1 METEKP
7 ASTGFENFSED
18 HNEKIKKE
26 TEEELLENLL
36 KALEELRRIKHK
48 SNEPKSPP
56 ELIKTT

>member
-18 HNEKIKKE
+18 HHKKIKIE
-26 TEEELLENLL
+26 TEEELRENLL

-48 SNEPKSPP
+48 SNEPEIPSG
-56 ELIKTT
+56 ID